1 MRRPAAN
8 AVEVTSTKQ
17 HRRGHTAAIA
27 AALAAALLAA
37 LPVAAAKL
45 PPRLLVHVKARI
57 RVFYDP
63 NHPHN
68 SMFANRTVTL
78 TPAKVNVGTVVIDIA
93 NSDNESHRFQINGKT
108 SKLIGAG
115 GRASIKVAF
124 RHPGTYPVAVTSE
137 TPIQLGG
144 ALRVVK

>member
-1 MRRPAAN
+1 MTP
-8 AVEVTSTKQ
+8 TKRQ
-17 HRRGHTAAIA
+17 RRGLGAAVA
-27 AALAAALLAA
+27 ATSACALLVAVP
-37 LPVAAAKL
+37 LAAAKL

-78 TPAKVNVGTVVIDIA
+78 TPGTINVGTVVIDVA

-108 SKLIGAG
+108 SKLMGAG
-115 GRASIKVAF
+115 GRATITVTFK
-124 RHPGTYPVAVTSE
+124 HPGTYPVAVTSE
-137 TPIQLGG
+137 TPIALGG